1 MKALCK
7 QTMGFIL
14 MILLACGVTSI
25 KAQDSAD
32 DEFITVSG
40 VVKDKQ
46 TRKKLEYVNIS
57 IPGTNVGTITN
68 NDGEFS
74 IKVKNGLHARQVE
87 VSHIGYLN
95 GLIPVNDKDI
105 LECTVL
111 LEPNM
116 NTLSEVII
124 RAGDPRYIVEEAIE
138 KVNKNYIATGSM
150 HYRVLPGDRTKR
162 PSLHQYLGSGY
173 RCLQNS
179 L

>member
-57 IPGTNVGTITN
+57 IPGDVYKRQMSYEGIAISL
-68 NDGEFS
+68 S
-74 IKVKNGLHARQVE
+74 IKAQALGKKPNEAR
-87 VSHIGYLN
+87 
-95 GLIPVNDKDI
+95 DKKI
-105 LECTVL
+105 
-111 LEPNM
+111 
-116 NTLSEVII
+116 
-124 RAGDPRYIVEEAIE
+124 
-138 KVNKNYIATGSM
+138 KK
-150 HYRVLPGDRTKR
+150 
-162 PSLHQYLGSGY
+162 
-173 RCLQNS
+173 
-179 L
+179 